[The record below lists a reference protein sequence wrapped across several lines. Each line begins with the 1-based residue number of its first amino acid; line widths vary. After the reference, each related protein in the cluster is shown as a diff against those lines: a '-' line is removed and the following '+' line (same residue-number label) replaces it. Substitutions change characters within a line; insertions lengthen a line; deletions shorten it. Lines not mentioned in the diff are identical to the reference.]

1 MVKLVAAGVVLT
13 VTPVSNFAKA
23 EPMRRS
29 LDVTLLALIWCV
41 RVITAMVT
49 DLAES
54 RYRGLP

>member
-29 LDVTLLALIWCV
+29 LDVTLLLIWCV